1 MRMRLALLLLAA
13 ALAGSSAAR
22 AGDLAVVVNPR
33 NPVSALSA
41 SELRDVILL
50 EQQHWRGGGRIYL
63 LLPETGTAEKDLLL
77 RRALKMNDEQ
87 LRRLYLTK
95 LYGGDIP
102 AFPRTVTS
110 AARARLLVGRAATA
124 LGFVDASAVDGS
136 VKVLAIDGRR
146 PGDAAYLLGPAR

>member
-1 MRMRLALLLLAA
+1 MRRRLGRLVLVA
-13 ALAGSSAAR
+13 ALAGASTAV

-33 NPVSALSA
+33 NPVSGLSA
-41 SELRDVILL
+41 SELRDVVLL

-63 LLPETGTAEKDLLL
+63 LLPETGTAEKNLLL

-87 LRRLYLTK
+87 LRRLYLSK

-110 AARARLLVGRAATA
+110 ASRSRLLLARAVNA

-136 VKVLAIDGRR
+136 LKVLAIDGRR
-146 PGDAAYLLGPAR
+146 PGDAGYLLAAPR